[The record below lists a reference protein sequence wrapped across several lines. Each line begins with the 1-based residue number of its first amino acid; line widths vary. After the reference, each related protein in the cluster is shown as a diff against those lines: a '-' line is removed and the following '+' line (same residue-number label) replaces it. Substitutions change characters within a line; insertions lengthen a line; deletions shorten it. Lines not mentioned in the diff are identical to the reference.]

1 MIISVLW
8 LNLILIIS
16 MLSSNTVSEYDN
28 HLFHDFAKWD
38 HTERFLLHHTVHFFS
53 GFIPL
58 PLGQLKS
65 LEKSTL
71 LERDPRMRNS
81 PGECAP
87 VLICCFK
94 APSRHFAHHT
104 WPQLIQNNCFG
115 VKSCPGNN
123 FSSHW
128 LPYSNLWS
136 LTQSTVIVNVISSN
150 AVVLEMVQKISY

>member
-1 MIISVLW
+1 MPAKFGW
-8 LNLILIIS
+8 NTILVGTHLPPP
-16 MLSSNTVSEYDN
+16 LSSTPVCN
-28 HLFHDFAKWD
+28 LFYDFAKWD

-65 LEKSTL
+65 LAKSTL
-71 LERDPRMRNS
+71 LERDPRIRNS

-115 VKSCPGNN
+115 VKSCPGNS

-150 AVVLEMVQKISY
+150 AVVLEMVQNN